1 MKVSQKL
8 PKSQVDILLHGLK
21 VLKLSYTLTK
31 EKDNY
36 LDFDIMTLEALLK
49 YDVVIEL
56 KKSQLDKF
64 STTEGID
71 FPEYIK

>member
-1 MKVSQKL
+1 MKIVQKL
-8 PKSQVDILLHGLK
+8 PQSQIDILLHGLK
-21 VLKLSYTLTK
+21 VLKLSYALTK

-49 YDVVIEL
+49 HDVVIEME
-56 KKSQLDKF
+56 KETYDKF

-71 FPEYIK
+71 FPKYID

>member
-1 MKVSQKL
+1 MKIVQKL

-56 KKSQLDKF
+56 KKSQHDKF

-71 FPEYIK
+71 FPEYID

>member
-8 PKSQVDILLHGLK
+8 PKEQVDILLHGLK
-21 VLKLSYTLTK
+21 VLKLSYALTK
-31 EKDNY
+31 EKDKY

-49 YDVVIEL
+49 YDVVIEME
-56 KKSQLDKF
+56 KETYDKF
-64 STTEGID
+64 SRTEGID

>member
-8 PKSQVDILLHGLK
+8 PKSQVEILLHGLK
-21 VLKLSYTLTK
+21 MLKTAYTLTK

-49 YDVVIEL
+49 YNVVIEL
-56 KKSQLDKF
+56 KEGEFNNFTK
-64 STTEGID
+64 TEGID
-71 FPEYIK
+71 FPEYK

>member
-1 MKVSQKL
+1 MKIVQKL

-21 VLKLSYTLTK
+21 VLKTAYTLTK

-49 YDVVIEL
+49 YNVVIEME
-56 KKSQLDKF
+56 KSQHDKF

-71 FPEYIK
+71 FPEYI

>member
-1 MKVSQKL
+1 MKIVQKL
-8 PKSQVDILLHGLK
+8 PKEQIDILLHGLQ
-21 VLKLSYTLTK
+21 VLQLSYALTK

-36 LDFDIMTLEALLK
+36 LDFDIMTLKALLK

-56 KKSQLDKF
+56 KKSQHDKF

-71 FPEYIK
+71 FPKYRD